1 MHANVYSEASHYN
14 VLVWVAVS
22 CTFSLKEFIWR
33 YLLVSLHMHVVL
45 LQISVEE
52 VAEPIEFP
60 VSDVIL
66 LESHKAKKP
75 GPGSRANKEMPDWVN
90 KLAEKYDMTVHSDKS
105 SPPI

>member
-1 MHANVYSEASHYN
+1 MYGAISKLA
-14 VLVWVAVS
+14 
-22 CTFSLKEFIWR
+22 
-33 YLLVSLHMHVVL
+33 SLHTHVIL

-52 VAEPIEFP
+52 VAEPTEFP

-75 GPGSRANKEMPDWVN
+75 GPGSRASKEMPDWVN